1 MATLHVLSASPFTDG
16 RLGSCLRMLGPD
28 DGLLLCGEAV
38 QALRPGTEI
47 FARLARLSSTKLYA
61 LMEDCEARGL
71 EAEAAQQLDYPAF
84 VELSLA
90 YDRVNTWL

>member
-1 MATLHVLSASPFTDG
+1 MATLHVLSASPFTDH
-16 RLGSCLRMLGPD
+16 RLNSCLRLLGPG

-38 QALRPGTEI
+38 QALRPGTELA
-47 FARLARLSSTKLYA
+47 ARLAGLEPKHLYA
-61 LMEDCEARGL
+61 LAEDCEARGL
-71 EAEAAQQLDYPAF
+71 EAQAAKLVDYPAF